1 MKVLVIGGGGKE
13 HAIVWKLS
21 QSRHVKKIYCCPGNA
36 GIAEIAECIDI
47 SPYDFDALI
56 DFIKYEWIDLTIV
69 NAEEPLLKGVVDSVE
84 KEGCRILGPTKA
96 SAQIGFSRIFAKT
109 LMRHYRI
116 PMPEYKVFTFYPHAE
131 DYVRLK
137 GSPIVIKAD
146 GLVGSSGTFL
156 AFTVEEAIDNLRLLM
171 KDRIFGDAV
180 KQVIIEDFLK
190 GKEITFMVFTD
201 GKTLAPLEVSKNHK
215 QLFDGNLGPNTE
227 GMGAYSPVP
236 FITKEIETVIMDKI
250 MRPLVKA
257 LHSEGLRYKGV
268 LSADILMNKEGIY
281 VLELGCTFR
290 DPESQT
296 VLPRLKT
303 DLMEISFAI
312 TDERLSDI
320 QDAIEWKN
328 EVSVCVVASSGGYP
342 RMYQKGFI
350 ISGLEKVKKMEDI
363 FVFHAGTTYNN
374 GDIVTSEGRVISVSA
389 IGFDIKDARAKV
401 YSAVEE
407 IYFERMHFRKDIGEI
422 Q

>member
-36 GIAEIAECIDI
+36 GIAEIAECIDV
-47 SPYDFDALI
+47 SPYDFAALV

-69 NAEEPLLKGVVDSVE
+69 NAEEPLLKGVVDSIE
-84 KEGCRILGPTKA
+84 KEGCRILGPTKT
-96 SAQIGFSRIFAKT
+96 SAQIEFSRVFAKN

-116 PMPEYKVFTFYPHAE
+116 PMPGYKVFTFYPHAE

-137 GSPIVIKAD
+137 GSPVVIKAD
-146 GLVGSSGTFL
+146 GLVRGSGTFL
-156 AFTVEEAIDNLRLLM
+156 AFTVEEAIDNLRLIM

-201 GKTLAPLEVSKNHK
+201 GKTLAPLEVSKNYK
-215 QLFDGNLGPNTE
+215 QLFDGDLGPNTE

-236 FITKEIETVIMDKI
+236 FIKKDIEAVVMNKI

-257 LHSEGLRYKGV
+257 LYSEGLRYKGV

-312 TDERLSDI
+312 TNERLSDI
-320 QDAIEWKN
+320 QNVIEWKD
-328 EVSVCVVASSGGYP
+328 EVSVCVVASSGSYP
-342 RMYQKGFI
+342 RIYQKGFI
-350 ISGLEKVKKMEDI
+350 ISGLEKVKKMKDI
-363 FVFHAGTTYNN
+363 FVFHAGTAYSN

-401 YSAVEE
+401 YSAVEK
-407 IYFERMHFRKDIGEI
+407 IHFERMHFRRDIGM
-422 Q
+422 

>member
-1 MKVLVIGGGGKE
+1 VKVLVIGGGGKE

-36 GIAEIAECIDI
+36 GIAEIAECIDV
-47 SPYDFDALI
+47 SPYDFAALV

-69 NAEEPLLKGVVDSVE
+69 NAEEPLLKGVVDSIE
-84 KEGCRILGPTKA
+84 KEGCRILGPTKT
-96 SAQIGFSRIFAKT
+96 SAQIGFSRVFAKN

-116 PMPEYKVFTFYPHAE
+116 PMPGYKVFTFYPHAE

-137 GSPIVIKAD
+137 GSPMVIKAD
-146 GLVGSSGTFL
+146 GLVRGSGTFL
-156 AFTVEEAIDNLRLLM
+156 AFTVEEAIDNLRLIM

-201 GKTLAPLEVSKNHK
+201 GKTLAPLEVSKNYK
-215 QLFDGNLGPNTE
+215 QLFDGDLGPNTE

-236 FITKEIETVIMDKI
+236 FIKKDIETVVMDKI

-257 LHSEGLRYKGV
+257 LYSEGLRYKGV
-268 LSADILMNKEGIY
+268 LSADILMNREGIY
-281 VLELGCTFR
+281 VLDLGCTFR

-312 TDERLSDI
+312 TNERLSDI
-320 QDAIEWKN
+320 QNVIEWKN

-342 RMYQKGFI
+342 RIYQKGFI
-350 ISGLEKVKKMEDI
+350 ISGLEKVKKMKDI
-363 FVFHAGTTYNN
+363 FVFHAGTTYSN

-401 YSAVEE
+401 YSAVEK
-407 IYFERMHFRKDIGEI
+407 IHFERMHFRRDIGM
-422 Q
+422 

>member
-36 GIAEIAECIDI
+36 GIAEIAECIDV
-47 SPYDFDALI
+47 SPYDFGALV

-69 NAEEPLLKGVVDSVE
+69 NAEETLLKGVVDSVE
-84 KEGCRILGPTKA
+84 KEGCKIVGPTKA
-96 SAQIGFSRIFAKT
+96 SAQIGFSRVFAKD

-116 PMPEYKVFTFYPHAE
+116 PTPEYKVFTFYPHAE

-137 GSPIVIKAD
+137 GYPIVIKAD
-146 GLVGSSGTFL
+146 GLIGGNSTFL
-156 AFTVEEAIDNLRLLM
+156 AFTVEEAIDALRLLM

-180 KQVIIEDFLK
+180 KRVIIEDFLE
-190 GKEITFMVFTD
+190 GEEVAIMVFTD
-201 GKTLAPLEVSKNHK
+201 GKTLAPLEILKNHK
-215 QLFDGNLGPNTE
+215 QLFDADIGPNTE

-236 FITKEIETVIMDKI
+236 FVKKGMETVIIDKI
-250 MRPLVKA
+250 MRPLLRA
-257 LHSEGLRYKGV
+257 LHSEGLRHKGI
-268 LSADILMNKEGIY
+268 LSADILINKEGLY
-281 VLELGCTFR
+281 VLELGCTFG

-320 QDAIEWKN
+320 QNAIEWEN
-328 EVSVCVVASSGGYP
+328 EASVCVVASSGGYP

-350 ISGLEKVKKMEDI
+350 ISGLKEVKKMKDV
-363 FVFHAGTTYNN
+363 FVFHAGTVYNN
-374 GDIVTSEGRVISVSA
+374 GDIVTSEGRVLSVSA

-401 YSAVEE
+401 YSAVEK
-407 IYFERMHFRKDIGEI
+407 IHFERIHYRKDIGKE
-422 Q
+422 